1 MIPTP
6 IPITMV
12 RSIMID
18 EADGESDDQYYKEPA
33 RGVSEDIAGTM
44 DIDY

>member
-1 MIPTP
+1 
-6 IPITMV
+6 MV

-33 RGVSEDIAGTM
+33 RGVSEDAGTM